1 MSAFPDTPLP
11 PTPPPPPVEKGDE
24 SIFPKIVE
32 CIITA
37 VVLAIIVF
45 RLLPFPHRAEIRS
58 DGSTW
63 VDLVATQL
71 IGTDLALKFDLVQE
85 WKDSRLAVVR
95 EGGIGKQSA
104 DTTRMNLESIKR
116 KDGRFTPIW
125 KPSLAT
131 VPGHVANKSGEATWW
146 NISQPFRFVTPKP
159 ENLTDL
165 EESSNPWRID
175 VTTGQCKMHANW
187 GDFLLAKLSCLEMRF
202 KFDKADEKK
211 NSKHVSTDS
220 TVVQLLFA
228 VYGTI
233 TCIILFHLYRVYSR
247 AGVLP

>member
-1 MSAFPDTPLP
+1 MRTQS
-11 PTPPPPPVEKGDE
+11 VN
-24 SIFPKIVE
+24 IV
-32 CIITA
+32 TSPA
-37 VVLAIIVF
+37 
-45 RLLPFPHRAEIRS
+45 PSSGPS
-58 DGSTW
+58 N
-63 VDLVATQL
+63 
-71 IGTDLALKFDLVQE
+71 GTDHVVKIYSTREFLSGVALQ
-85 WKDSRLAVVR
+85 
-95 EGGIGKQSA
+95 
-104 DTTRMNLESIKR
+104 
-116 KDGRFTPIW
+116 
-125 KPSLAT
+125 
-131 VPGHVANKSGEATWW
+131 W